1 MGNFLFWHCRWIRAL
16 FVLWTNLTFLVCWR
30 RFSPYHFTLRIKPAR
45 ERGDFQSFR
54 HGDLQL
60 LPPGSQ
66 DLGEEFLIYNF
77 PKYWILTSSS
87 GQHCILRI
95 ALLWAQKLCCRIL
108 VMKSCD
114 ALQQKFATI
123 LGHVRKNWNN
133 LFRVEHSS
141 LETFTLQCCHCR
153 ERVRDDGDPAGQAA
167 PVRGQLPDPQPRAGR
182 PPGGSPSH
190 APRRSLRGERGGIHW
205 TLATLRGVNCT

>member
-95 ALLWAQKLCCRIL
+95 ALLWAQNVVGFLL
-108 VMKSCD
+108 WNHVMHCHCSKNLLPSWGMLGKIEIIYLEWNTAVWKHSPSCLRSRAGSWEVD
-114 ALQQKFATI
+114 WMGSELYYRFISTI
-123 LGHVRKNWNN
+123 LY
-133 LFRVEHSS
+133 
-141 LETFTLQCCHCR
+141 
-153 ERVRDDGDPAGQAA
+153 
-167 PVRGQLPDPQPRAGR
+167 
-182 PPGGSPSH
+182 
-190 APRRSLRGERGGIHW
+190 I
-205 TLATLRGVNCT
+205 

>member
-87 GQHCILRI
+87 VHI
-95 ALLWAQKLCCRIL
+95 ALLWAQKLYCRIL

-123 LGHVRKNWNN
+123 LGHVRKIEIIYLEWNTA
-133 LFRVEHSS
+133 VWKHSPS
-141 LETFTLQCCHCR
+141 CLR
-153 ERVRDDGDPAGQAA
+153 S
-167 PVRGQLPDPQPRAGR
+167 RAGS
-182 PPGGSPSH
+182 GEGDWMGSELYYRFISTI
-190 APRRSLRGERGGIHW
+190 LYI
-205 TLATLRGVNCT
+205 

>member
-95 ALLWAQKLCCRIL
+95 ALLWAQKLYCRIL
-108 VMKSCD
+108 VMKSSD
-114 ALQQKFATI
+114 ALQQKFAAI
-123 LGHVRKNWNN
+123 LGHVRKIEIIYLEWNTA
-133 LFRVEHSS
+133 VWKHSPS
-141 LETFTLQCCHCR
+141 CLR
-153 ERVRDDGDPAGQAA
+153 S
-167 PVRGQLPDPQPRAGR
+167 RAGS
-182 PPGGSPSH
+182 GEGDWMGSELYYRFISTI
-190 APRRSLRGERGGIHW
+190 LYI
-205 TLATLRGVNCT
+205 

>member
-141 LETFTLQCCHCR
+141 LETFALLPPIQGW
-153 ERVRDDGDPAGQAA
+153 VWGRDWM
-167 PVRGQLPDPQPRAGR
+167 
-182 PPGGSPSH
+182 GSELYYRFISTI
-190 APRRSLRGERGGIHW
+190 LYI
-205 TLATLRGVNCT
+205 